1 MKNYISSPVQN
12 GALPNGLVA
21 TLILQKCPSEFQS
34 RRGKRKGTE
43 YIASNSNTPPMP
55 DTGSLG
61 NANENGLP
69 LPPEEDKNTVD
80 TTGNAKNL
88 GETSNTVD
96 TTGNT
101 K

>member
-1 MKNYISSPVQN
+1 MKHYVNNHVQN
-12 GALPNGLVA
+12 GALPNGLIA
-21 TLILQKCPSEFQS
+21 TLILQKRKSELLS
-34 RRGKRKGTE
+34 RRGKRKGAE
-43 YIASNSNTPPMP
+43 YIASNSNTPPEA

-61 NANENGLP
+61 STNENDLP
-69 LPPEEDKNTVD
+69 SPAEEEKNTVD